1 IIVSKGASVSIKY
14 PDGTID
20 LVLPAEVVKQ
30 ADTTAPAITDDAKGN
45 IVVAPSEEAIELV
58 VTYVDNNGK
67 AQLVVVTKGAD
78 GKWTTT
84 DKVVIV
90 DPVTGQ
96 VIIPD
101 SAIKPGTVVTAYSKD
116 MAGNVSGLGSAEV
129 EAVDANN
136 PAAGVKVKSAATNA
150 NKADKKAKQLP
161 NTGEKATSATSL
173 GLAVLGMGLA
183 LFAAKRKKDE
193 EEA

>member
-1 IIVSKGASVSIKY
+1 MSIKY

-45 IVVAPSEEAIELV
+45 IVVAPSEEAVELV

-67 AQLVVVTKGAD
+67 AQLVIVTKGAD

-96 VIIPD
+96 VIIPG
-101 SAIKPGTVVTAYSKD
+101 SAIKPGTVVTAYS
-116 MAGNVSGLGSAEV
+116 
-129 EAVDANN
+129 
-136 PAAGVKVKSAATNA
+136 
-150 NKADKKAKQLP
+150 
-161 NTGEKATSATSL
+161 
-173 GLAVLGMGLA
+173 
-183 LFAAKRKKDE
+183 
-193 EEA
+193 